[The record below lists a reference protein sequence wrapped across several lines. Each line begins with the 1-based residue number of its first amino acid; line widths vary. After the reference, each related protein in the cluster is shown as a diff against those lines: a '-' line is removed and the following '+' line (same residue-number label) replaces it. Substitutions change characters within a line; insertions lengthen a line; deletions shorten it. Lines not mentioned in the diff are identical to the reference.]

1 MSGETRVAHG
11 WHATAGIFYITH
23 RVKSRQHAP
32 PSPCVL
38 CCCRGGGWMVGG
50 LVGVGWTTVGGG
62 RTLDVAMLRHRQ
74 VGMFFPIE
82 APSYPSWSTFT
93 TPEEGKS
100 IVYATLCRSLISAPR
115 VENVQQ
121 G

>member
-1 MSGETRVAHG
+1 
-11 WHATAGIFYITH
+11 
-23 RVKSRQHAP
+23 
-32 PSPCVL
+32 
-38 CCCRGGGWMVGG
+38 MVGG

>member
-1 MSGETRVAHG
+1 MRLLHHVCCAAAGEVVG
-11 WHATAGIFYITH
+11 W
-23 RVKSRQHAP
+23 
-32 PSPCVL
+32 
-38 CCCRGGGWMVGG
+38 
-50 LVGVGWTTVGGG
+50 LVGWRGLDGLGGG
-62 RTLDVAMLRHRQ
+62 RTLDVAMLTYTSIA
-74 VGMFFPIE
+74 MFFPIE